1 MTKLRNI
8 LGLIAAAILV
18 LSSGAHSVLGWPNLN
33 AQLEATHAPAD
44 LILGLKIGWLF
55 GGLAM
60 LVFGIIIAAIFM
72 ARLRGEGASTFP
84 ALVIGIAYIGVG
96 AWALAV
102 TKNPFFTIFIVPG
115 VLLLFAASRKA

>member
-8 LGLIAAAILV
+8 LGMIAAAILIV
-18 LSSGAHSVLGWPNLN
+18 SSGAHSVLGWANLN
-33 AQLEATHAPAD
+33 AQLQATHAPAD

-60 LVFGIIIAAIFM
+60 LVFGIIVAAIFI
-72 ARLRGEGASTFP
+72 ARLRGESASAFP

-96 AWALAV
+96 AWALAE